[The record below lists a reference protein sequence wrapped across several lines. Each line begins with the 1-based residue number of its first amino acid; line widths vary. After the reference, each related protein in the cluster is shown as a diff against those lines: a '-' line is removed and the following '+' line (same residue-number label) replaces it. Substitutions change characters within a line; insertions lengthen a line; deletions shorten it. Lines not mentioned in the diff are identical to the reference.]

1 MPMKKLVFL
10 FLVLILCLCGC
21 GDLDAMFSK
30 NPYRDEIVLPT
41 TPPLATEL
49 PAVFEPSEQAGEPE
63 EAVPVGTTAPW
74 ETEFDEAGYT
84 VIKDDFD
91 GGVAYC
97 WNKGYKNGRQVVYFD
112 NGITEDS
119 YFYPSGGMSHC
130 CIWYADGSYSQTRW
144 LDNGE
149 VHTMPDGTKV
159 SGMGTM
165 CYSKTIQADGSYEET
180 HFNSEGLVEVMIRQ
194 QADGLYEETQY
205 NSEGLPKVMVHRLAD
220 DLYEECRFYP
230 NGNPSKQI
238 RMDSAAE
245 TYYEQDF
252 YENGMPKWIQSQT
265 PSEEREERY
274 DEEGY
279 LTYVHIQRTDYEL
292 EILTDASGKVVQV
305 IENGQSIEDPAALNV
320 YIESYNFQN

>member
-1 MPMKKLVFL
+1 MKKLVFL

-41 TPPLATEL
+41 TPPLATEP
-49 PAVFEPSEQAGEPE
+49 PAVSKPSEQAEEPE

-97 WNKGYKNGRQVVYFD
+97 WSKGYKSGRQVVYYD

-119 YFYPSGGMSHC
+119 YFYPSGSMSHC

-165 CYSKTIQADGSYEET
+165 CYSKTVQADGSYEE
-180 HFNSEGLVEVMIRQ
+180 
-194 QADGLYEETQY
+194 
-205 NSEGLPKVMVHRLAD
+205 
-220 DLYEECRFYP
+220 CRFDP
-230 NGNPSKQI
+230 NGNLSKQI

-292 EILTDASGKVVQV
+292 EILTDARGKVVQV
-305 IENGQSIEDPAALNV
+305 IENGQSIEDPAALKV